1 MKDKYNQ
8 IFNKAKPTLSFETST
23 DPTDLVS
30 RKMSTTKTSFFKGK
44 IQTNQKLIY
53 FIKNCFQI
61 ISNWNF

>member
-44 IQTNQKLIY
+44 IQTNQKL
-53 FIKNCFQI
+53 
-61 ISNWNF
+61 SNNQ